1 MVYMCAK
8 GARSKRR
15 KVLHELHIIYNI
27 WLSLILYYYYFSFF
41 LYDSVVRFCTYKV
54 LVVERSDRLH
64 VHLQQRQD
72 RFQLISRKRLYEL
85 RLYNWIF
92 VGR

>member
-1 MVYMCAK
+1 MKIDFNCY
-8 GARSKRR
+8 
-15 KVLHELHIIYNI
+15 IYINVSLNQLFFFMI
-27 WLSLILYYYYFSFF
+27 QWL
-41 LYDSVVRFCTYKV
+41 DFCTYKV

-72 RFQLISRKRLYEL
+72 RFQLISRMRLYEL
-85 RLYNWIF
+85 RLYNWIL